1 MIKHISTSRKEK
13 WLRKESFSAGEIG
26 ISDKAEVLKITSAE
40 YQTVEGFGGC
50 FNELGWLALEK
61 VSETKKEEILDQ
73 LFDQNKGCKFNYC
86 RFPIGASDYAAE
98 WYSCAPEEKDYEMNS
113 FSIERDKKYL
123 IPYIKSALKRN
134 DDINFFA
141 SPWSPPI
148 WMKKP
153 KAYNYGTLIQ
163 DEKILDAYALYF
175 LKFVDAYRKENININ
190 QVHVQNEPM
199 ADQKFPSC
207 VWTGEELRDFI
218 KNHLGPLFA
227 KNNFPAEIWLGTI
240 NSPFSNYGGLFSSEA
255 EHKQGNYHS
264 YAETVLWDKKARDYI
279 TGIGY
284 QWGGKNAIA
293 KTHQSWPDKK
303 IIQTE
308 NECGNGKNSWD
319 YAHYVFD
326 LLWHYFN
333 NGASAYTYWNMVLE
347 KGGESTWGWE
357 QNSMISI
364 DPESG
369 EVIYNPEFYL
379 MKHFSA
385 FVQKGAVRL
394 GLKGA
399 WSGNAIAFRN
409 PDSTIVV
416 AVHNSCSKSR
426 DLILG
431 VENVKY
437 KFEIEAESFNTLE
450 IKED

>member
-1 MIKHISTSRKEK
+1 MIKHISTTREEK
-13 WLRKESFSAGEIG
+13 WSMKKVSSEQDIEVNNR
-26 ISDKAEVLKITSAE
+26 AEVLKLTSDE

-61 VSETKKEEILDQ
+61 ISETKKEEILDQ
-73 LFDQNKGCKFNYC
+73 LFDQNTGCKFNYC
-86 RFPIGASDYAAE
+86 RLPIGASDYAAE
-98 WYSCAPEEKDYEMNS
+98 WYSCAPEEFDYEMEN
-113 FSIERDKKYL
+113 FTIKRDKKYL

-134 DDINFFA
+134 DEINLFA
-141 SPWSPPI
+141 SPWSPPV
-148 WMKKP
+148 WMKEP

-163 DEKILDAYALYF
+163 DKKILDAYARYF
-175 LKFVDAYRKENININ
+175 LKFIEAYKEENINIE

-227 KNNFPAEIWLGTI
+227 ENDFPAEIWLGTI
-240 NSPFSNYGGLFSSEA
+240 NSPFSNYGGLFNSEA

-264 YAETVLWDKKARDYI
+264 YAETVLWDSKARNYI

-293 KTHQSWPDKK
+293 VTHQSWPEKK
-303 IIQTE
+303 SIQTE

-326 LLWHYFN
+326 LLLHYFN
-333 NGASAYTYWNMVLE
+333 NGVSAYTYWNMVLE
-347 KGGESTWGWE
+347 KGGESTWGWR

-364 DPESG
+364 DPENE

-379 MKHFSA
+379 MKHLAA
-385 FVQKGAVRL
+385 FVQKGAVRI

-399 WSGNAIAFRN
+399 WTGNALAFKNQDNSIIVAAHNPLTEERN
-409 PDSTIVV
+409 
-416 AVHNSCSKSR
+416 
-426 DLILG
+426 LILE
-431 VENVKY
+431 VENMKY
-437 KFEIEAESFNTLE
+437 KFEIEAESFNTIE
-450 IKED
+450 VKAE